1 MNWYIKRFNELTM
14 EEMYDI
20 LEVRCKVFVVEQ
32 ECVYQD
38 CDGRDKNAYHLFAKE
53 NDKVVAYLRI
63 LDKGITFD
71 ELSIGRVLTVKEH
84 RKTGLGRILMQKS
97 LDFAFDELKEPT
109 IRISAQE
116 YLLKFYKSLG
126 FEQISESY
134 LEDDIPHIEMLC
146 RGKK

>member
-1 MNWYIKRFNELTM
+1 MDWYIKRFNELTM

-20 LEVRCKVFVVEQ
+20 LEVRCKVFIVEQ
-32 ECVYQD
+32 KCVYQD
-38 CDGRDKNAYHLFAKE
+38 CDGRDKNSYHLFAKE

-63 LDKGITFD
+63 LDKGISFD
-71 ELSIGRVLTVKEH
+71 EISIGRVLTVKEQ

-97 LDFAFDELKEPT
+97 LDFVFDELKESV

-116 YLLKFYKSLG
+116 YLLKFYNSLG